1 MDPFAMDFDALQV
14 GERFTTRGRTIT
26 ESDLVLFAGLTGDRH
41 PQHTD
46 AEWSARG
53 RFGERIAHG
62 MLVLSYAAGLVPF
75 DPERVAALRKVDEA
89 TFKHPARIG
98 DTIRVE
104 GEIASKRALDPGH
117 GLVGCRWRVLNQRG
131 KLVVRVAVEAV
142 WRREGVPGDRA
153 SEAAIADRE
162 PAPQATAADTAVR
175 QPVLL

>member
-1 MDPFAMDFDALQV
+1 MNPFDMDFDALEV
-14 GERFTTRGRTIT
+14 GDRFTTRGRTIT

-75 DPERVAALRKVDEA
+75 EPERVVALRKLDEA
-89 TFKHPARIG
+89 TFKHPAAIG

-104 GEIASKRALDPGH
+104 CQIASKRALDPGH
-117 GLVGCRWRVLNQRG
+117 GLVGCRWRVLNQRDR
-131 KLVVRVAVEAV
+131 LVARVAVEAV
-142 WRREGVPGDRA
+142 WRR
-153 SEAAIADRE
+153 AIAPRHRADE
-162 PAPQATAADTAVR
+162 ADTTER
-175 QPVLL
+175 EPVLL